1 MQVTETQEDITQMTD
16 TQLVEYTAE
25 QDEVTPLEN
34 ELAHRLE
41 IYIATYGDMWL
52 GD

>member
-1 MQVTETQEDITQMTD
+1 VHTAEAQEDVTQMTD
-16 TQLVEYTAE
+16 TQLVEYTTE
-25 QDEVTPLEN
+25 QEEVTPLEN

-41 IYIATYGDMWL
+41 IYVATYGDLWL